1 MRARWRALASV
12 LIAALIASASI
23 VGVALPA
30 HAAVGVTVPQAPREG
45 GTVTVSG
52 SGFDPSGFGIYLGL
66 RVVGAAEDTYTVW
79 IDDTNTVGEIPG
91 VGATAPMNADGS
103 FAVEVS
109 VPAYAEGVS

>member
-1 MRARWRALASV
+1 MDIAVRARWRALASV

-52 SGFDPSGFGIYLGL
+52 DALRFGLGL
-66 RVVGAAEDTYTVW
+66 KSPWVTFRVR
-79 IDDTNTVGEIPG
+79 
-91 VGATAPMNADGS
+91 S
-103 FAVEVS
+103 R
-109 VPAYAEGVS
+109 